1 MIVPYFSYSN
11 IIRGLTYKTSQNRLV
26 ILQKRRIRIISSV
39 GYLAHTKPLFLKTN
53 IWTIESNN
61 IFQVACFI
69 FDFFQN
75 NLPECFHNYL
85 VSNCEIHSY
94 NTRSSHD
101 LHAPFARTDI
111 RQSSIKYRGPKIWN
125 SLPPQIK
132 VPSSKQLFK
141 TKLKQHLVVRDFCT

>member
-1 MIVPYFSYSN
+1 MGFN
-11 IIRGLTYKTSQNRLV
+11 LQNSSKQTTITR
-26 ILQKRRIRIISSV
+26 LQKRIIRIISSV
-39 GYLAHTKPLFLKTN
+39 GYLAHTKPLFFKTN
-53 IWTIESNN
+53 ILTIESIN

-94 NTRSSHD
+94 NTRSAHD

-125 SLPPQIK
+125 ILPPQIK
-132 VPSSKQLFK
+132 VPSTKQLLK
-141 TKLKQHLVVRDFCT
+141 T